1 MEPPVA
7 STKKQKSKWSLG
19 NLFRRR
25 TTNKLQQEA
34 SQSSSEDESNKKP
47 LNRSFLGH
55 RRSNR
60 KRSERKAAE
69 KSAKI
74 KIEQPQWSGS
84 ANSLAGSSEGFGSH
98 SSLTR
103 KDRRELLK
111 ARVEAVRRDSSSE
124 DNDCTL
130 KQSGSLTRF
139 KSDDSLASLNRR
151 SRAARTERYIKRM
164 EKSSEPE
171 IIPPANW
178 NAAVMGYRETSPYV
192 RAVSATPS
200 PIVSPKM
207 AHRAMPLHMMSPP
220 RMRRSYCCEPP
231 PFLPRHGGAIPPQ
244 MYPNSAFI
252 PFTPKQAPP
261 PPPRDP
267 MRKIIGPPHHYVNV
281 EPKPVYRSRSDHQLP
296 QSDLLQTNLFPS
308 SSQTHFKYLADR
320 TPRSRRP
327 IHVIP
332 VHEQSPE
339 CILPTPPAWLNEPPS
354 PKKSMSPPIRRVSS
368 IEVTLRAP
376 SRTPPP
382 PPIRRYSRQG
392 SVSSVE
398 DEVPKPLPPPK
409 LLKHTSSNNLEDALN
424 ELEEIY
430 QSLQLGDEDL
440 MDRAERRD
448 LQTAFQMNRATS
460 ADISDDNIVLRRST
474 RATPLRRSGVPD
486 LVMDDMA
493 FRRLNNPTTGPPSKD
508 RTSGSYLLVSPA
520 LSPIPV
526 QIFDPEEP
534 NTTLDDMSYRAIK
547 DANQFNSK
555 VQDPQPPFGIPLAPA
570 PPASNNDYLHAKPT
584 DKYRP
589 TFRPRKTPDVVN
601 DDLAFRNLRKDNN
614 KVGELKRKRAVRS
627 LSANLMNL
635 MDQREDIEKTQSLV
649 NLPDS
654 LQILYEGTEMRSS
667 PSSRPP
673 PSWVERANLLDT
685 STETLTQSRANL
697 KSLRNSFLSSEA
709 ESRPLSLFMPA
720 CQSSAISPIKE
731 VASSI
736 PSSASTEY
744 SVPFDEEK
752 LEELLSALAQEAH
765 DTSERLGRE
774 LERLR
779 DGSHSVEDLSK
790 SPTLYQGKQCEVLK
804 FETTHLTSSTNYVPV
819 YNHSES
825 ETNPPKALHEDV
837 NNNSKPDFETEKAP
851 APLTDTLETSISSQT
866 FEQQCTQY
874 TPPEPKKFESP
885 RSRTTSSQ
893 SELCTIEEEC
903 QFEED
908 GIMQFKSKTLD
919 EIPRV
924 VIEEFLSDPLDD
936 SFAED
941 TLDSKVSGEET
952 ARSCDEDIFTMLV
965 EESEGFDA
973 RDQFQEDPVV
983 TPEQE
988 DEDSEEKSVEQPSS
1002 EDDGRESMCQKFNI
1016 PKLNLENI
1024 DENIDYDEEQFE
1036 NLYNESFSEEIDEE
1050 AVLEFENLSN
1060 LIIVETA
1067 NTVLS
1072 CEHVHLPSESSCL
1085 SSINS
1090 SLTLDESISKCSENV
1105 PENFNNLF
1113 NRNNNVPEVESKV
1126 DDEEIYSINETVD
1139 CSVEKSVNNFKAF
1152 SESSGLVMGSESKS
1166 PAEDETDQSSHY
1178 ELNVKVD
1185 ANGNDST
1192 IETPFADIKKTTSEL
1207 LVTNEEDCDPVEEAE
1222 QYSLTDHSTLLLPL
1236 LQMAKADNHP
1246 SSTFQSTVEKL
1257 DALIAAASDVDT
1269 TTHASCIFENNNCK
1283 SSHISRADDSAFEEV
1298 PSDERDTSG
1307 IVLAKAAKVIT
1318 RHQHRTPHFS
1328 RLDDQ
1333 HSMDYFV
1340 FLGAVLALV
1349 SIITAIA
1356 NIAAR

>member
-1 MEPPVA
+1 
-7 STKKQKSKWSLG
+7 
-19 NLFRRR
+19 
-25 TTNKLQQEA
+25 
-34 SQSSSEDESNKKP
+34 
-47 LNRSFLGH
+47 
-55 RRSNR
+55 
-60 KRSERKAAE
+60 
-69 KSAKI
+69 
-74 KIEQPQWSGS
+74 
-84 ANSLAGSSEGFGSH
+84 
-98 SSLTR
+98 
-103 KDRRELLK
+103 
-111 ARVEAVRRDSSSE
+111 
-124 DNDCTL
+124 
-130 KQSGSLTRF
+130 
-139 KSDDSLASLNRR
+139 
-151 SRAARTERYIKRM
+151 
-164 EKSSEPE
+164 
-171 IIPPANW
+171 
-178 NAAVMGYRETSPYV
+178 
-192 RAVSATPS
+192 
-200 PIVSPKM
+200 
-207 AHRAMPLHMMSPP
+207 
-220 RMRRSYCCEPP
+220 
-231 PFLPRHGGAIPPQ
+231 
-244 MYPNSAFI
+244 
-252 PFTPKQAPP
+252 
-261 PPPRDP
+261 

-382 PPIRRYSRQG
+382 PPVRRYSRQG

-398 DEVPKPLPPPK
+398 DEQLKPIPPLKP
-409 LLKHTSSNNLEDALN
+409 LKHTSSNNLEDALN

-448 LQTAFQMNRATS
+448 LPTAFQLSRATS
-460 ADISDDNIVLRRST
+460 ADNSDDNIVLRRGT
-474 RATPLRRSGVPD
+474 RAPPLRRSGVPD

-526 QIFDPEEP
+526 QTFDPEEP
-534 NTTLDDMSYRAIK
+534 NTTYDDMSYRAIK

-570 PPASNNDYLHAKPT
+570 PPASNNDYLHSKPS
-584 DKYRP
+584 DKYKP

-614 KVGELKRKRAVRS
+614 KMGELKRKRAVRS

-697 KSLRNSFLSSEA
+697 KSLRNSFLSSET

-720 CQSSAISPIKE
+720 NQSLTISPIKE
-731 VASSI
+731 VVSSV

-790 SPTLYQGKQCEVLK
+790 SPTLYQGKQCDVLK
-804 FETTHLTSSTNYVPV
+804 FESTPLTSSTNYVPV

-851 APLTDTLETSISSQT
+851 APLTDTLETITSLET
-866 FEQQCTQY
+866 VELQCTQY
-874 TPPEPKKFESP
+874 TSPEPKKFESP

-903 QFEED
+903 QYEED
-908 GIMQFKSKTLD
+908 GIIQLHVQSKTLD
-919 EIPRV
+919 HIPRV
-924 VIEEFLSDPLDD
+924 VIEEFLSEPLDD
-936 SFAED
+936 SIAED
-941 TLDSKVSGEET
+941 TVDSKVSGEDT

-965 EESEGFDA
+965 EDCEGYSTN
-973 RDQFQEDPVV
+973 DQIQDDQVV
-983 TPEQE
+983 AQEQE
-988 DEDSEEKSVEQPSS
+988 NEDSEEKSIEQPSS
-1002 EDDGRESMCQKFNI
+1002 EDDSRESMCQKFNI

-1050 AVLEFENLSN
+1050 AVKEYENLSN

-1067 NTVLS
+1067 NTALS

-1085 SSINS
+1085 SSLNS
-1090 SLTLDESISKCSENV
+1090 SFTLDESVGRCLENV
-1105 PENFNNLF
+1105 PENLNNLF
-1113 NRNNNVPEVESKV
+1113 NRNNNVPEVESTV
-1126 DDEEIYSINETVD
+1126 DDEEIYSINETVE
-1139 CSVEKSVNNFKAF
+1139 CSVKTKFNHFTAF
-1152 SESSGLVMGSESKS
+1152 SESRGMVIGSESKF
-1166 PAEDETDQSSHY
+1166 PAEDETDQSSHSPH

-1185 ANGNDST
+1185 ANGNDSS
-1192 IETPFADIKKTTSEL
+1192 IDNPFEDIQKTTSEL

-1236 LQMAKADNHP
+1236 LQMVKADNHP
-1246 SSTFQSTVEKL
+1246 SSTFHSTVEKL

-1269 TTHASCIFENNNCK
+1269 HTHASCVFENNNCK
-1283 SSHISRADDSAFEEV
+1283 SSLISRADDSAFEEV
-1298 PSDERDTSG
+1298 PSDERDASG

-1318 RHQHRTPHFS
+1318 RHEHRTSHYS
-1328 RLDDQ
+1328 RLDEQ

-1356 NIAAR
+1356 NIAARWMLNSLLVPKPKCPVICFKLRIHHSIDFAQNMYKKTQQKSHAKYCTSSYTAVTNQKVEL